1 MIRALPVLL
10 AALLVTGCGGGESS
24 GGLTTSEEF
33 SPVSVYFLR
42 DGQVWPVSREAG
54 ATDEAAR
61 AALEELEA
69 GPSDDEADELGAE
82 SALEEGSLDLDSLTV
97 DGSIAKLSSS
107 ADLSSEA
114 EAQVVYTLTQDPSIT
129 TVELDGATL
138 TRGMYEQETPSVL
151 VESPLPFGE
160 VSSPLR
166 AKGTANTF
174 EATFSFEI
182 LDSSGEVIASDFVT
196 ATSGS
201 GTRGTFRFDQPF
213 VVDEGQEG
221 RLVVF
226 ELSAEDGSRVNE
238 VEVPLELR
246 E

>member
-1 MIRALPVLL
+1 VIRALPLLVVALL
-10 AALLVTGCGGGESS
+10 AAGCGGGESD
-24 GGLTTSEEF
+24 GGLTTSEVF
-33 SPVSVYFLR
+33 APIAVYFLR
-42 DGQVWPVSREAG
+42 DERVWPVARDVE
-54 ATDEAAR
+54 ATDDAAR

-69 GPSDDEADELGAE
+69 GPTGDEEDELGAE

-107 ADLSSEA
+107 GDLSAEA
-114 EAQVVYTLTQDPSIT
+114 EAQVVYTLTHDPSIT
-129 TVELDGATL
+129 TVELDGAIL

-182 LDSSGEVIASDFVT
+182 LDSSGEVIASDFAT

-213 VVDEGQEG
+213 VVDEDQEG
-221 RLVVF
+221 TLVVF
-226 ELSAEDGSRVNE
+226 ELSAEDGSRVHE

-246 E
+246 K